1 MSRELTAEDWVELR
15 RSSRAVALD
24 TFGAT
29 PAGVLLPYQQQLL
42 RTVAANSVTWCEK
55 SRRTG
60 ATWALAAD
68 GVLSSGVARTAGGM
82 DTLYI
87 GYNLDMA
94 REFIDAC
101 GDWARAFMPAI
112 AEAEEFLFKDA
123 AQPGEADQ
131 FIQAF
136 RIRFASGFEIT
147 ALSSKPRSLRG
158 RQGKVIIDEAAFH
171 DDLEELLKAA
181 FALLIWG
188 GKVVIIS
195 THDGDENAFNEGI
208 RAVRSGDRPH
218 ALVRFD
224 FDDAI
229 RDGLY
234 ERVCIRAGRPYSVE
248 AEAAWRD
255 AVIADYGDAADEE
268 LFCIPARGSGAW
280 LTRTLLEA
288 RAIAVPVLRWSM
300 PADFA
305 KAPRDERR
313 RVTADWIATHL
324 DPLLKRL
331 DRDLD
336 HAFGMDFGRKVDRS
350 VIWPVLTT
358 RLLERRPPFVI
369 ELASLPF
376 DVQEQILFHMIEALP
391 NFTAGA
397 VDAGGNG
404 AELAERTAQE
414 FGHSRIHQV
423 IFSVDW
429 YRSHMPP
436 VKKAL
441 EDDVFA
447 VPRDGE
453 VIDDFRAFTLVAGV
467 PRVPDRRAAK
477 GGGMRHGDAGIA
489 GALALFAA
497 KQDVAE
503 YDGYMSAA
511 QLNDADIE
519 EDDDFGRGLD
529 YSRRG
534 GL

>member
-188 GKVVIIS
+188 G
-195 THDGDENAFNEGI
+195 TC
-208 RAVRSGDRPH
+208 RASHRTSARTSRSSG
-218 ALVRFD
+218 
-224 FDDAI
+224 
-229 RDGLY
+229 
-234 ERVCIRAGRPYSVE
+234 RV
-248 AEAAWRD
+248 
-255 AVIADYGDAADEE
+255 
-268 LFCIPARGSGAW
+268 
-280 LTRTLLEA
+280 
-288 RAIAVPVLRWSM
+288 
-300 PADFA
+300 
-305 KAPRDERR
+305 
-313 RVTADWIATHL
+313 
-324 DPLLKRL
+324 
-331 DRDLD
+331 
-336 HAFGMDFGRKVDRS
+336 
-350 VIWPVLTT
+350 
-358 RLLERRPPFVI
+358 
-369 ELASLPF
+369 
-376 DVQEQILFHMIEALP
+376 
-391 NFTAGA
+391 
-397 VDAGGNG
+397 
-404 AELAERTAQE
+404 
-414 FGHSRIHQV
+414 
-423 IFSVDW
+423 
-429 YRSHMPP
+429 
-436 VKKAL
+436 
-441 EDDVFA
+441 
-447 VPRDGE
+447 
-453 VIDDFRAFTLVAGV
+453 
-467 PRVPDRRAAK
+467 
-477 GGGMRHGDAGIA
+477 
-489 GALALFAA
+489 
-497 KQDVAE
+497 
-503 YDGYMSAA
+503 
-511 QLNDADIE
+511 
-519 EDDDFGRGLD
+519 
-529 YSRRG
+529 
-534 GL
+534 